1 MTVPSPFSEVPLLSV
16 FHAASLRRQLPEAQN
31 LAWKAGV
38 NQKDS
43 PNLIVRL
50 TILPLP
56 WFQIHPLPLVG

>member
-16 FHAASLRRQLPEAQN
+16 FHAATLRQQLPEAQN

-50 TILPLP
+50 TVLPLP
-56 WFQIHPLPLVG
+56 YFQIHPSSLVG